1 MNQTNRGAGLPL
13 GDTVVSQTRVSS
25 VRRRW
30 TCSVISNA
38 MPSYFAPMGGM
49 EEATVV
55 RLALAAALAALP
67 RRPREVVALR
77 YLVG

>member
-1 MNQTNRGAGLPL
+1 
-13 GDTVVSQTRVSS
+13 
-25 VRRRW
+25 
-30 TCSVISNA
+30 
-38 MPSYFAPMGGM
+38 MGGM